1 VAELV
6 LDASFALTLVLV
18 LEEEISARLPNIAD
32 SAAIVPAVWPLEVAN
47 VLLLALRRKRL
58 DGPTYSEALQRAATI
73 APLMDAAGL
82 EQIWGRSSELAQRH
96 NLTVYDASYLELALR
111 SGLPLASLDP
121 RLRAATTAEGVPL
134 FP

>member
-1 VAELV
+1 MAELV
-6 LDASFALTLVLV
+6 LDASFALALI

-58 DGPTYSEALQRAATI
+58 DGPTYSEAVQRAAMI

-82 EQIWGRSSELAQRH
+82 DQIWGRSSELAQRH

-111 SGLPLASLDP
+111 SGLPLASLDQ
-121 RLRAATTAEGVPL
+121 RLRAAAAAEGVPL
-134 FP
+134 LP